1 MLDSKRTLDRQMTS
15 LCTLLS
21 GAPARLTPAM
31 LFTGGLVSLRNRLR
45 VQHKLSDFLLDQ
57 YSKAF
62 KRGQLDQ

>member
-1 MLDSKRTLDRQMTS
+1 MNLILWGSPEGK
-15 LCTLLS
+15 
-21 GAPARLTPAM
+21 
-31 LFTGGLVSLRNRLR
+31 